1 MHLWGQKGKMP
12 GVAGRAGGA
21 REGGPAPQ
29 GLSYRI
35 RCPPGSLR
43 RQFTKP
49 TTPEVGQ
56 SVAVSHTGW
65 EEDSARILCRTKKD
79 QPLGGS
85 HDRARKGPQ
94 PQGLTFRESTHW

>member
-1 MHLWGQKGKMP
+1 MGKDTKIGGEEGKGRR
-12 GVAGRAGGA
+12 GERENRAP
-21 REGGPAPQ
+21 R

-56 SVAVSHTGW
+56 SMAVSHTGW
-65 EEDSARILCRTKKD
+65 EEDAARMLCRRKRG
-79 QPLGGS
+79 QPRG
-85 HDRARKGPQ
+85 
-94 PQGLTFRESTHW
+94 

>member
-1 MHLWGQKGKMP
+1 MGKDTKI
-12 GVAGRAGGA
+12 GGE
-21 REGGPAPQ
+21 EGGVGTPQ

-56 SVAVSHTGW
+56 SMAVSHTGW
-65 EEDSARILCRTKKD
+65 EEDAARMLCRRKKG
-79 QPLGGS
+79 QALG
-85 HDRARKGPQ
+85 
-94 PQGLTFRESTHW
+94 